1 MSWESEGRV
10 ETEPGAGEVILTD
23 HLTAGRAQRLRPV
36 QAVAAGQLAPGVP
49 VSAGQ
54 LVLPG
59 LPCLA
64 LSSQGQAPGL
74 PVHLV
79 HGPRHVLRAG
89 GEAVDLV
96 SLA

>member
-1 MSWESEGRV
+1 M
-10 ETEPGAGEVILTD
+10 TD
-23 HLTAGRAQRLRPV
+23 HLPAGGAQWLRAV
-36 QAVAAGQLAPGVP
+36 QAEAAGQLPPGVP

-59 LPCLA
+59 LA
-64 LSSQGQAPGL
+64 LGGQGEAPGL

-79 HGPRHVLRAG
+79 HRPLDVRGAR
-89 GEAVDLV
+89 GETVDLV

>member
-1 MSWESEGRV
+1 MGWESEGRV
-10 ETEPGAGEVILTD
+10 ETEPGAGEVALAD
-23 HLTAGRAQRLRPV
+23 HLTAARAQRLRPV

-79 HGPRHVLRAG
+79 HRPLDVRGAR

>member
-1 MSWESEGRV
+1 M
-10 ETEPGAGEVILTD
+10 TD
-23 HLTAGRAQRLRPV
+23 HVPAGGAQRLRAV
-36 QAVAAGQLAPGVP
+36 QAVAAGQLPPGVS

-59 LPCLA
+59 LASLA
-64 LSSQGQAPGL
+64 LSCQGEAPGL

-79 HGPRHVLRAG
+79 HRAGHVLGAR

-96 SLA
+96 GLA